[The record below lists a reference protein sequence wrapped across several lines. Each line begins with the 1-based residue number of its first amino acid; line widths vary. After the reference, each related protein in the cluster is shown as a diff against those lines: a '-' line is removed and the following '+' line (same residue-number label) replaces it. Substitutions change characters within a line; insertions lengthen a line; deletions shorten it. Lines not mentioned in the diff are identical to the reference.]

1 MKQRCSTQVRAMASA
16 GLVIA
21 ISFSSQVLADGE
33 VKAFTQQTSTTS
45 CTFKTMQNWD
55 NMCQAFYSEV
65 ASSSSF
71 FGDGHTND
79 SGNSSLFTDPD
90 HIAGGVDNLN
100 LDDADVAIACL
111 HGSDQGANGWRGSF
125 RNTWNGATN
134 CSARRQDMSL
144 GEVDLEQLFLSS
156 CHSMNKDD
164 TNVWNDG
171 ANPTANGVQG
181 THGFH
186 GIMYISSGETPRYE
200 DAADD
205 AVNVTIRTGWLSLF
219 SDDWN
224 GPGGDADD
232 QCPITVAWGDTED
245 EAMSRLDYNL
255 VDSLNDSDNPVAN
268 WRARLGILGCDP
280 AGKGPF

>member
-1 MKQRCSTQVRAMASA
+1 MKHLGPTRARAMPSVC
-16 GLVIA
+16 LLIA
-21 ISFSSQVLADGE
+21 ISLSSQVLANGE
-33 VKAFTQQTSTTS
+33 VKAYTQQTSTAS

-65 ASSSSF
+65 VASPVF
-71 FGDGHTND
+71 DGDVHTID
-79 SGNSSLFTDPD
+79 SGNRSLFVDPD
-90 HIAGGVDNLN
+90 LVAGGVDNLN
-100 LDDADVAIACL
+100 LDDADVAIACM
-111 HGSDQGANGWRGSF
+111 HGKDQGANGWSGKF
-125 RNTWNGATN
+125 RNSWNGN
-134 CSARRQDMSL
+134 CSAKRQDMSL

-156 CHSMNKDD
+156 CHSMDKED

-171 ANPTANGVQG
+171 PHPTANGVHG

-186 GIMYISSGETPRYE
+186 GIMYISSSETPRYE

-232 QCPITVAWGDTED
+232 QCPVTVAWGDTED
-245 EAMSRLDYNL
+245 EAMMRLDYNL

-268 WRARLGILGCDP
+268 YRARLGILGCNP
-280 AGKGPF
+280 AGDVAF